1 MNNEQYT
8 PNLEKP
14 EPLGELL
21 ETKPVVDNTDK
32 FHFPFRLSSLP
43 RLLAYST
50 DSTTIADLA
59 SRTITEGRAYSLPA
73 VIFRKILD
81 GKKINYMDL
90 SVKGGGSEI
99 KPNTELFVNTGP
111 ERFPRYDKSSPIP
124 ATIQVE
130 GKTIQVRY
138 HPQKLVSLT
147 SKLGVHDY
155 NSGMADHY
163 MSMYLEEKGLR
174 TRSLV
179 AAWELDRETKMA
191 TPDGIVNAEKFQ
203 KETGVKPGLEIWA
216 SRCRYRVQDILRFVY
231 EMEHASKNELKSE
244 KLPTIGIPRRKYDP
258 ERGLPNHKQVDADFE
273 PKLKEKAI
281 SELIEL
287 AQEINLRASQD
298 SDQNF
303 VELSQKFRDKITLET
318 VEDFYIEYLQK
329 FGQVLGEQFAILE
342 KNNALFGMF
351 NLQNITLLAEIVDH
365 DTTMIGG
372 KVMDSEGDLV
382 PVSAERFRRF
392 AGRSRNEIA
401 FEDQLFVG
409 YDCIMSMI
417 VALGR
422 AGVINADE
430 EKYKEIRQEFLKSYL
445 TSLSKK
451 RQSLLYRYAYLKIE
465 NMKQSASTEKHD
477 PYSEHIEQTFAED
490 ILSLTKWAGWDQT
503 ISPDEAIKIRPK
515 SVTESDTVS
524 PPDKIRQ
531 RLVDYCLSRLMDPDT
546 AVDSLR
552 NDHQILRQVFSHIEK
567 GEATS
572 EYDSDVIKKKLEEL
586 GID

>member
-21 ETKPVVDNTDK
+21 EINPIINNTDQ
-32 FHFPFRLSSLP
+32 FQFPFRLSSLP

-50 DSTTIADLA
+50 DSTTNVNLA
-59 SRTITEGRAYSLPA
+59 SRTITEGRAYSLPP
-73 VIFRKILD
+73 VIFRKISD
-81 GKKINYMDL
+81 MREIKFMDL

-99 KPNTELFVNTGP
+99 KPNTELFINIGS
-111 ERFPRYDKSSPIP
+111 ERFPEFDKSSPIP
-124 ATIQVE
+124 VTIQIE
-130 GKTIQVRY
+130 GETIQVRY

-147 SKLGVHDY
+147 SNLGVHAY

-179 AAWELDRETKMA
+179 AAWELSGETKMA
-191 TPDGIVNAEKFQ
+191 TPNGIVNAEKFQ
-203 KETGVKPGLEIWA
+203 NETGVKPGLEIWA
-216 SRCRYRVQDILRFVY
+216 SRCKYRVQDILRFVY
-231 EMEHASKNELKSE
+231 EMEHASKNKSKSE
-244 KLPTIGIPRRKYDP
+244 KLPTIGVPRRKYDP
-258 ERGLPNHKQVDADFE
+258 ERGLPNHKQVDTDFE
-273 PKLKEKAI
+273 PKLREKAI
-281 SELIEL
+281 SELTVL
-287 AQEINLRASQD
+287 AQEIKLRASQD

-303 VELSQKFRDKITLET
+303 VELSQKFRDKITIET

-342 KNNALFGMF
+342 KNDALFGMF

-365 DTTMIGG
+365 DTTMIRGN
-372 KVMDSEGDLV
+372 VMNSEGDLV
-382 PVSAERFRRF
+382 PVSAGRFRRF
-392 AGRSRNEIA
+392 AGLSKNELN

-417 VALGR
+417 VSLGR
-422 AGVINADE
+422 TGVINADE
-430 EKYKEIRQEFLKSYL
+430 EKYKEIRQLFLKSYL

-465 NMKQSASTEKHD
+465 DMKQSASTEKHD
-477 PYSEHIEQTFAED
+477 PYSEHIEQTFMED
-490 ILSLTKWAGWDQT
+490 VLSLTKWAGWDQT
-503 ISPDEAIKIRPK
+503 ISTEEAIKIGPK

-524 PPDKIRQ
+524 PPDKNRQ
-531 RLVDYCLSRLMDPDT
+531 RLVDYYLNRLMDPNT
-546 AVDSLR
+546 AVESLR
-552 NDHQILRQVFSHIEK
+552 NDHQILRKVLSHIKK

-572 EYDSDVIKKKLEEL
+572 EYNSDEIQKKLEEL
-586 GID
+586 GIG